1 MLKKNIKIEIVNIN
15 NFIRQ
20 IKSIKNKSNNLIQLF
35 DLLKKVKNILLISKV
50 KEDILRTIDGLLL
63 LYIAVKREIKRCY

>member
-63 LYIAVKREIKRCY
+63 LYIAVKREIKRCC